1 MGIFKRICMLV
12 FSVAGLVSLV
22 CLSLPWVGPWTL
34 TMTRMLREYWYY
46 ATLEILV
53 VITGCGLLVCLLVA
67 LFTRNR
73 KVVVVGR
80 AGADEIAI
88 TRDAIASQAT
98 HVIEEDG
105 TLRARRVVVRAQR
118 YGHVRVS
125 CRVQP
130 LHTIDTVT
138 EGVALHDRIV
148 EGLRTVCGDNVDKV
162 EIEFV
167 NASEYAALDSL
178 NEQAPHA
185 EAEEAAAPT
194 ATPAE
199 APAAPTSAAS
209 VAGDQAPAQPDTS
222 EITLHLSQGSD
233 GGYGVDTHARGGE

>member
-1 MGIFKRICMLV
+1 MGIFKRVCMVV
-12 FSVAGLVSLV
+12 FSLAGLVSLV

-34 TMTRMLREYWYY
+34 AMTRMLREYWYY
-46 ATLEILV
+46 TTLEVLV
-53 VITGCGLLVCLLVA
+53 VITGVGLLVCLLAA
-67 LFTRNR
+67 LLTHNR

-80 AGADEIAI
+80 AGADEITI

-105 TLRARRVVVRAQR
+105 TLRARRVVVHAKR
-118 YGHVRVS
+118 YGHVCVS

-130 LHTIDTVT
+130 LHTIDTVA
-138 EGVALHDRIV
+138 EGIALHDRIV

-167 NASEYAALDSL
+167 NANEYAALDSL
-178 NEQAPHA
+178 NEQASHPETGEMA
-185 EAEEAAAPT
+185 PTAEAAAVP
-194 ATPAE
+194 
-199 APAAPTSAAS
+199 APAVP
-209 VAGDQAPAQPDTS
+209 VAGDQDPPQSDTS

>member
-1 MGIFKRICMLV
+1 MGIFKRICMLI
-12 FSVAGLVSLV
+12 FSLAGLVSLT

-46 ATLEILV
+46 ATLEVLV
-53 VITGCGLLVCLLVA
+53 VTTGVGLLVCLLVA
-67 LFTRNR
+67 LLTRNR

-105 TLRARRVVVRAQR
+105 TLRARRVAVRAKR
-118 YGHVRVS
+118 YGHVCVS

-130 LHTIDTVT
+130 LRTIDTVT
-138 EGVALHDRIV
+138 AGVALHDRIV
-148 EGLRTVCGDNVDKV
+148 EGLRTVCGDNVDRV
-162 EIEFV
+162 GIEFV
-167 NASEYAALDSL
+167 NANEYAALDSL
-178 NEQAPHA
+178 DEQASHA
-185 EAEEAAAPT
+185 EADEAAA
-194 ATPAE
+194 PAE
-199 APAAPTSAAS
+199 APAAPTPAAP
-209 VAGDQAPAQPDTS
+209 VASGQAPAQPDTS

-233 GGYGVDTHARGGE
+233 GGYGMDAHARGGE